1 MTESLTA
8 LVSVI
13 VPVYNEATTVATVLD
28 ELVDLISETKQ
39 AAWTAPST
47 QRRALFDGLKSFLA
61 EQAVLIDDAE
71 LRLGT
76 TAPWITTPTGRR
88 SRNLASEAGGDP
100 QRVVELLARE
110 LRCVVDD
117 VRTRAATVDGEWR
130 QLLSTL
136 ADDLERHVDTL

>member
-1 MTESLTA
+1 VTSEEELGAHLGS
-8 LVSVI
+8 
-13 VPVYNEATTVATVLD
+13 VLD

-47 QRRALFDGLKSFLA
+47 PRRALFDDLKSFLA
-61 EQAVLIDDAE
+61 EQVALIDDAE

-76 TAPWITTPTGRR
+76 RAPWITTPTGRR
-88 SRNLASEAGGDP
+88 SRNLSAEAGGDP
-100 QRVVELLARE
+100 ERLVELLARD

-117 VRTRAATVDGEWR
+117 VRSRSATVDGEWR

-136 ADDLERHVDTL
+136 ADDLERHVETL

>member
-1 MTESLTA
+1 MTSEEELGAHLGS
-8 LVSVI
+8 
-13 VPVYNEATTVATVLD
+13 VLD
-28 ELVDLISETKQ
+28 ELVDLIAETKQ

-47 QRRALFDGLKSFLA
+47 QRRALFDDLKSFLA
-61 EQAVLIDDAE
+61 EQAVLIDDTE

-76 TAPWITTPTGRR
+76 RAPWITTPTGHR
-88 SRNLASEAGGDP
+88 SRNLSAEAGGDP
-100 QRVVELLARE
+100 ERLVELLARD

-117 VRTRAATVDGEWR
+117 VRSRAATVDGEWR